1 MSREATLTVINES
14 AGSGITGKFY
24 NNYDFTALFSNKVV
38 MGVQYG
44 AYGGWAGKEPF
55 PLSTFGVRWT
65 GQVRPQYTETYT
77 FRAPSLGDTRLWVN
91 GVLVTCEWNGIDDN
105 NISPLGTIALTAGQK
120 YDIRLDYRGVSSQG
134 DIVLYWSSPHT
145 GAETVIPGSQL
156 YPVTSGTNYAP
167 TITKPAWAD
176 MPVVEFPT
184 GTTVCVEACD
194 QNEDDSLSYAW
205 SQLSGSGTATFAAP
219 TGIVSAVTFS
229 AAGSYVLRVTVSDGK
244 GGVSTSDVTVTVN
257 DAGSLPVILGNYSA
271 MVIGEGTYSD
281 SFGVR
286 LSRAPSNTVTVTVT
300 RTAGDTDI
308 AINSLAS
315 GGGNTTFNSSDW
327 STPKWFRLAAAQD
340 ADATDG
346 TATFTVSALGYV
358 SATVT
363 VTEADNDTMLTVAVG
378 SGGSA
383 TPAGTNAVTKGV
395 AAAISATSS
404 NGYVFAGWTV
414 TSGTA
419 TFANPGNGSTTVT
432 INDTASIKANFVS
445 TPVSL
450 VRSATAVSVPEGGTA
465 TFQLKLSV
473 QPTGTVVVAVA
484 RTTGDSDLS
493 VSNGASLTFTT
504 SNWDTY
510 QTVTLAAA
518 EDVDAANG
526 TATFT
531 CSAADMLSMAVTAT
545 EADNDNSTL
554 TVQAGTG
561 GTASPGG
568 SRVVAQGNAVTI
580 GATANEGY
588 TFANWSVLSGTAMFG
603 NSYATN
609 TTVTLATTSVTV
621 QANFTWVGLGM
632 AAPAA
637 FTATAV
643 ATNQINLAWTDQT
656 TNETGYVVD
665 RSPDNSTWARV
676 VLTSV
681 NATNY
686 SNTGLATNRLY
697 YYRVA
702 VTNADGLSA
711 YSFASARTWSAYEA
725 WRQTQFDSTSL
736 TNSAISGATA
746 DPDHDGLNNEQEYW
760 AGTSPTNAASCLVII
775 APTNS
780 PVVAGGGFVVTW
792 QSVAGKTYSVLAA
805 TNLLAGF
812 TALTNGL
819 PATPTVNVYTDKVN
833 GAGQKFYRV
842 GVE

>member
-1 MSREATLTVINES
+1 
-14 AGSGITGKFY
+14 
-24 NNYDFTALFSNKVV
+24 
-38 MGVQYG
+38 
-44 AYGGWAGKEPF
+44 
-55 PLSTFGVRWT
+55 
-65 GQVRPQYTETYT
+65 
-77 FRAPSLGDTRLWVN
+77 
-91 GVLVTCEWNGIDDN
+91 
-105 NISPLGTIALTAGQK
+105 
-120 YDIRLDYRGVSSQG
+120 
-134 DIVLYWSSPHT
+134 
-145 GAETVIPGSQL
+145 
-156 YPVTSGTNYAP
+156 
-167 TITKPAWAD
+167 
-176 MPVVEFPT
+176 
-184 GTTVCVEACD
+184 VEACD